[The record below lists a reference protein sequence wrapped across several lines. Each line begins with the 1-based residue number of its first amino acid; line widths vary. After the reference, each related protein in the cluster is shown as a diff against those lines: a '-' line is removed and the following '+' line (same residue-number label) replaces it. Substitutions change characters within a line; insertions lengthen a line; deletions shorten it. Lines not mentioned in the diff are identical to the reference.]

1 MFRYCGTDIIRLHDD
16 RVTAIFL
23 QIIYKLSD
31 SRKLTMPYI
40 ARRGLGPVG
49 EKINHP
55 SASALKCLKYSW
67 IFIMHVLYHTE
78 KKVI

>member
-1 MFRYCGTDIIRLHDD
+1 MFHYCGTDIICLHDD

-23 QIIYKLSD
+23 QIVYKLSD

-40 ARRGLGPVG
+40 AQRGLGPAG

-55 SASALKCLKYSW
+55 SASAFKKNPW

>member
-1 MFRYCGTDIIRLHDD
+1 MLHYCGTDIIRLHDD

-31 SRKLTMPYI
+31 SRELLTMPYN
-40 ARRGLGPVG
+40 ARHGLGPFG

-55 SASALKCLKYSW
+55 SE
-67 IFIMHVLYHTE
+67 IFMDIRNA
-78 KKVI
+78 